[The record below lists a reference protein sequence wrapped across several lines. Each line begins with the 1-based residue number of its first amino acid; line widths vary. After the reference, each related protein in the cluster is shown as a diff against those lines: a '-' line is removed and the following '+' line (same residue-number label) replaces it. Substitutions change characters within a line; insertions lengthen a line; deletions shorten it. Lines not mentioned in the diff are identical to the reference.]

1 MDGHGIL
8 GSSSW
13 FYKAGIEYI
22 LGFKIENNVL
32 IRCNTDARKVV
43 IPEEVTEIGD
53 YAFYC
58 HFNLVSV
65 TIPKGVKK
73 SEKSVFWMWTNPY
86 YYSKWCY

>member
-1 MDGHGIL
+1 MKKI
-8 GSSSW
+8 STQ
-13 FYKAGIEYI
+13 FQ
-22 LGFKIENNVL
+22 IENNVL